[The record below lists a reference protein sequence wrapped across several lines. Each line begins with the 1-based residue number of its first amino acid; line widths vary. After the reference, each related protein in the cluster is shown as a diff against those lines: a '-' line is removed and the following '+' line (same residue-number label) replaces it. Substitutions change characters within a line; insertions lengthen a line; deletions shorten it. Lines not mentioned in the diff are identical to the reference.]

1 MTEPATPTWRDL
13 FVGRHRIAVLVLS
26 MGVLLHSMNA
36 LLMSTVMPS
45 AVKDI
50 GGLAYMSWPS
60 TSFLAASVIAASA
73 GGIARAVFGARN
85 AYIVAGTLFGF
96 GSLLGG
102 VAPSIALLVFGRFV
116 QGIGGGLLS
125 SLAFVMVRNVFPA
138 DLWPRVF
145 TLFSSIWGISVLLG
159 PLTGGVFAGMGFW
172 RGAFLV
178 VFAMSLILAG
188 LAAMSLP
195 TDDDRPAPPPF
206 PAFRLGLVGIA
217 IAFMSL
223 AAPSTDIA
231 AQAMFILLAMAV
243 FLFTLILD
251 RRAETPVLPSD
262 AFAFRTALGFGLWV
276 LFLITLA
283 NDPFPI
289 YGPLFLQTVQMMS
302 PLSAGYLV
310 AMESMSWTLVAAVVA
325 TLPARCAPYVMI
337 LGPFTMGVGLVG
349 ISLFLAD
356 GVSWRLLLS
365 ICLSGGG
372 IGACFAYLSQTIMA
386 SAREGEGDSAAS
398 SIATVQL
405 VGLATGAA
413 FAGLIANLAGL
424 SAGLRVDTAIA
435 ASHWVPGAF
444 AIFTAI
450 ASLFAVFMV
459 RLNKA

>member
-1 MTEPATPTWRDL
+1 M
-13 FVGRHRIAVLVLS
+13 LS
-26 MGVLLHSMNA
+26 TGVLLNSMNA

-50 GGLAYMSWPS
+50 GGLEYMAWPS

-73 GGIARAVFGARN
+73 GGIARAMFGARS
-85 AYIVAGTLFGF
+85 AYIVAATLFGF
-96 GSLLGG
+96 GSLSAG
-102 VAPSIALLVFGRFV
+102 VAPSIAVLVSGRFI

-138 DLWPRVF
+138 NLWPRVF

-178 VFAMSLILAG
+178 VFAMSLILAT

-195 TDDDRPAPPPF
+195 ADDDRPAAPPF
-206 PAFRLGLVGIA
+206 PSLRLGLVGIA

-223 AAPSTDIA
+223 AAPSTNVV
-231 AQAMFILLAMAV
+231 AQATFILLAILV
-243 FLFTLILD
+243 FLFALALD
-251 RRAETPVLPSD
+251 RRAEIPVLPSD
-262 AFAFRTALGFGLWV
+262 AFALRTALGFGLWV

-289 YGPLFLQTVQMMS
+289 YGPLFLQTIQMMS

-310 AMESMSWTLVAAVVA
+310 AMESMAWTLVAAAVA
-325 TLPARCAPYVMI
+325 TLPARWAPHFMI
-337 LGPFTMGVGLVG
+337 LGPFTMGIGLVG

-356 GVSWRLLLS
+356 GMSWLLLFS

-386 SAREGEGDSAAS
+386 NARDGEGDSAAS
-398 SIATVQL
+398 SLATVQL

-413 FAGLIANLAGL
+413 LAGL
-424 SAGLRVDTAIA
+424 VANLTGLSGGLQVDNATA

-444 AIFTAI
+444 SVFTAI
-450 ASLFAVFMV
+450 ASLAAVFMV
-459 RLNKA
+459 RLNKVRQ